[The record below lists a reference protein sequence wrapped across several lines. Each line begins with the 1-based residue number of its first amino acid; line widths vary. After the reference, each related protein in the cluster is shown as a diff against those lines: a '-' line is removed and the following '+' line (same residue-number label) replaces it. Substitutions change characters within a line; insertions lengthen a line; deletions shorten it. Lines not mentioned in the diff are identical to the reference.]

1 VRGAARWLLVVLVVL
16 GGLYTAAWTTTDRSG
31 ISRAVVWLEAD
42 TGDLHRFPSR
52 IIPAGDEPF
61 PLPPGP
67 PLDLTGVWPGGGD
80 PTEVLDASGTAAFL
94 VVQDGRLIYE
104 RYGEGTDAAEL
115 RTSFSVAK
123 SIVSTLVG
131 LAIEDGAIGSLDDPV
146 TAYVPELA
154 ERDPRAEA
162 ITLRHLLTMSSG
174 LRYVER
180 SLPWSDDARTYYST
194 DLRGTALSARVDH
207 EPGTRFL
214 YNNYNL
220 LLEGLVLERAT
231 GERVADYASR
241 RLWGPLG
248 AEADASW
255 SLDSDRH
262 GFEKMESGF
271 NAVARDYARF
281 GLLFT
286 RGGEID
292 GRQVVPRAWV
302 EEATSAAASGSV
314 SPSYALHW
322 WTGTFEGSVFPE
334 GHALAAGNHGQFVY
348 IAPDRDL
355 VLVRLGDGYG
365 DVAWPQLLTEL
376 AQRL

>member
-1 VRGAARWLLVVLVVL
+1 MVVALVLL
-16 GGLYTAAWTTTDRSG
+16 GGLYAAAWSMTGRSG
-31 ISRAVVWLEAD
+31 TARAVAWLEAD
-42 TGDLHRFPSR
+42 TDDVHRFPTR
-52 IIPAGDEPF
+52 AIPAGDVSL
-61 PLPPGP
+61 PLPTGE
-67 PLDLTGVWPGGGD
+67 PLDLAAVWPERTE
-80 PTEVLDASGTAAFL
+80 PTEVLDATATAAFL
-94 VVQDGRLIYE
+94 VVQDGQLRYE
-104 RYGEGTDAAEL
+104 HYGAGTDVAEL

-123 SIVSTLVG
+123 SIASTLVG
-131 LAIEDGAIGSLDDPV
+131 LAIEDGAIGSLDDPLSR
-146 TAYVPELA
+146 YVPELVD
-154 ERDPRAEA
+154 RDPRAAA

-174 LRYVER
+174 LAYVER

-207 EPGTRFL
+207 QPGTRFL

-231 GERVADYASR
+231 GERVADYAAR

-255 SLDSDRH
+255 SLDSERH

-281 GLLFT
+281 GLLFA
-286 RGGEID
+286 RGGEVD
-292 GRQVVPRAWV
+292 GRQVVPRSWV
-302 EEATSAAASGSV
+302 EEATSSTASGSV

-322 WTGTFEGSVFPE
+322 WTGTFEGEVFPE
-334 GHALAAGNHGQFVY
+334 GHTLAAGNHGQFVY
-348 IAPDRDL
+348 VAPDRDL
-355 VLVRLGDGYG
+355 VLVRLGDRYG